1 MNIGLRSVYPA
12 PYTSHV
18 LTPQQ
23 PLHIVYSSYIFY
35 AFGVGAAP
43 DLEELLRCP
52 VTSGRNAAAQSLAK
66 LIAAYD
72 PTR

>member
-1 MNIGLRSVYPA
+1 MR
-12 PYTSHV
+12 
-18 LTPQQ
+18 Q
-23 PLHIVYSSYIFY
+23 IFS
-35 AFGVGAAP
+35 AGAAP

-72 PTR
+72 PTRCAHRLLPLQFITFNTLMQNF